1 MALIKIEIKSRYS
14 DKVLFSYESENNTIK
29 DTLLE
34 AVRKNVD
41 IRGANLCDANLRDA
55 NLRGADIS
63 SANLYGANLYCA
75 DISCADLRYANLG
88 DANLRGAN
96 LGDANLRGANL
107 SDADLRGANLNGAD
121 LRGANLSG
129 ANFCNAYL
137 GSANLGD
144 ANLRGANLRDANLC
158 NANLSGAYLYCAD
171 ISCAD
176 LRYANLRDAY
186 LSNANLRNAN
196 LCGAKEIPFVPF
208 YCPSEGSF
216 IGWKKVSNYLIK
228 LQIPEDAKRSSAT
241 SQKCRCDKAKVLAI
255 TELDGTN
262 PISEIENF
270 AYSPSVLYKV
280 GEMVIPDSFDEDR
293 WNECSHGIHF
303 FINKQDAINY
313 NF

>member
-63 SANLYGANLYCA
+63 SANLRNTNLSDAYLSDA
-75 DISCADLRYANLG
+75 YLRYANLG
-88 DANLRGAN
+88 DANLS
-96 LGDANLRGANL
+96 GANL
-107 SDADLRGANLNGAD
+107 SDADLRGANLCGANLRGANLNGADLSDAYLNGAD
-121 LRGANLSG
+121 LRNANLSDADLSVAYLTNANLCGAYLGSANLCGAYLCGANLSG

-137 GSANLGD
+137 GSANLRD
-144 ANLRGANLRDANLC
+144 ANLR
-158 NANLSGAYLYCAD
+158 
-171 ISCAD
+171 
-176 LRYANLRDAY
+176 
-186 LSNANLRNAN
+186 
-196 LCGAKEIPFVPF
+196 GAKEIPFVPF
-208 YCPSEGSF
+208 CCPSEGSF

-255 TELDGTN
+255 TKLDGTN

-270 AYSPSVLYKV
+270 GYSPSVLYKV